1 MRTMHDFSRERGT
14 CVREGNKRMLALG
27 ILGGIFG
34 VLGMGFSIF
43 QGIQRSREAQEEID
57 AQKEQERVT
66 REARIKEQRES
77 TNRGIDYA
85 VQAFKNEQQDAFR
98 KADDIWHQGER
109 IDMRSDLNETLTGRA
124 FNLAMQKNNMEDE
137 SLLLQQQ
144 RGKQNFLNRQGAQQ
158 TALGMSGARH
168 GANSAEQLLT
178 QNEENFN
185 QDLDLMNRQRENQ
198 KDINLMQAFTNL
210 KRGMFGIDE
219 ERDQANKAFRDSK
232 QLRDDYTGEIVNED
246 FSEQKEAIRKEYKAK
261 RDAIIKAYHK
271 EYDFGNPNTI
281 DEKLNNPLAKLEAEE
296 KQKIKVLEDTARQK
310 SNTGGR
316 VVNLFNKKIYN
327 ARADLNGNID
337 LQNLDG
343 GFKQAALDRAW
354 RRADYTLMDGLTNA
368 FQGFSSGWNMGSG
381 VSNFLNNWGNAG
393 GETSGIGFG
402 DSAINGITGGR
413 RAFGNF
419 GTNST
424 NGIDDVGKLGKLDLF
439 SDFTRTNAL
448 SARRYKDPFGFMF
461 G

>member
-1 MRTMHDFSRERGT
+1 MW
-14 CVREGNKRMLALG
+14 LG
-27 ILGGIFG
+27 LLFG
-34 VLGMGFSIF
+34 LFAAGASIF
-43 QGIQRSREAQEEID
+43 QGIQRSREAQAEID
-57 AQKEQERVT
+57 AQKEAERIS

-85 VQAFKNEQQDAFR
+85 VQAFKNEQEDAFR

-109 IDMRSDLNETLTGRA
+109 IDMRADLDETLTGRA

-168 GANSAEQLLT
+168 GANSAEQLLE
-178 QNEENFN
+178 QNEENFT
-185 QDLDLMNRQRENQ
+185 QDLDLMNRQRETQ
-198 KDINLMQAFTNL
+198 KDINLMQAFTGL

-246 FSEQKEAIRKEYKAK
+246 ISDKKE
-261 RDAIIKAYHK
+261 
-271 EYDFGNPNTI
+271 
-281 DEKLNNPLAKLEAEE
+281 LEE
-296 KQKIKVLEDTARQK
+296 KYAQKGKA
-310 SNTGGR
+310 GGR

-343 GFKQAALDRAW
+343 GLKQAALNRA
-354 RRADYTLMDGLTNA
+354 RERADYTVMDGLTNA
-368 FQGFSSGWNMGSG
+368 FQGFSSGWGMGSG
-381 VSNFLNNWGNAG
+381 VNNFLKNWGNAG
-393 GETSGIGFG
+393 GGTSGVGFG
-402 DSAINGITGGR
+402 DSAINGINGGR

-419 GTNST
+419 GTNPT
-424 NGIDDVGKLGKLDLF
+424 NGINDVGKLGTLDLF
-439 SDFTRTNAL
+439 FDFTRSNAL
-448 SARRYKDPFGFMF
+448 SARRYKDPFGYMF

>member
-1 MRTMHDFSRERGT
+1 MW
-14 CVREGNKRMLALG
+14 LG
-27 ILGGIFG
+27 LLFG
-34 VLGMGFSIF
+34 AFAAGASIF
-43 QGIQRSREAQEEID
+43 QGIQRSREAQAEID
-57 AQKEQERVT
+57 AQKEAERIS

-85 VQAFKNEQQDAFR
+85 VQAFKNEQEDAFR

-109 IDMRSDLNETLTGRA
+109 IDMRADLNETLTGRA

-168 GANSAEQLLT
+168 GANSAEQLLE
-178 QNEENFN
+178 QNEENFT
-185 QDLDLMNRQRENQ
+185 QDLNLMNRQRETQ
-198 KDINLMQAFTNL
+198 KDINLIQAFTNL

-232 QLRDDYTGEIVNED
+232 QLRDDYTGEVINED
-246 FSEQKEAIRKEYKAK
+246 FSEQKEAIRKEYEAK

-281 DEKLNNPLAKLEAEE
+281 DEKLHNPLAKLEAEE
-296 KQKIKVLEDTARQK
+296 KQKIKALEDTARQK

-316 VVNLFNKKIYN
+316 VVKLFNKKIYN

-343 GFKQAALDRAW
+343 GLKQAALNRA
-354 RRADYTLMDGLTNA
+354 RERADYTVMDGLTNA
-368 FQGFSSGWNMGSG
+368 FQGFSSGFGMGSG
-381 VSNFLNNWGNAG
+381 VSNFLKNWGNSGNGGGGGASQDAVVGAGKAG
-393 GETSGIGFG
+393 GIH
-402 DSAINGITGGR
+402 N
-413 RAFGNF
+413 
-419 GTNST
+419 
-424 NGIDDVGKLGKLDLF
+424 LF
-439 SDFTRTNAL
+439 SDFQRSNVL
-448 SARRYKDPFGFMF
+448 SARRYKDPFGYMF

>member
-1 MRTMHDFSRERGT
+1 MW
-14 CVREGNKRMLALG
+14 LG
-27 ILGGIFG
+27 LLFG
-34 VLGMGFSIF
+34 AFAAGASIF
-43 QGIQRSREAQEEID
+43 QGIQRSREAQAEID
-57 AQKEQERVT
+57 AQKEAERIS

-85 VQAFKNEQQDAFR
+85 VQAFKNEQEDAFR

-109 IDMRSDLNETLTGRA
+109 IDMRADLDETLTGRA

-168 GANSAEQLLT
+168 GANSAEQLLE
-178 QNEENFN
+178 QNEENFT
-185 QDLDLMNRQRENQ
+185 QDLDLMNRQRETQ
-198 KDINLMQAFTNL
+198 KDINLMQAFTGL

-232 QLRDDYTGEIVNED
+232 QLRDAYTGEIVNED
-246 FSEQKEAIRKEYKAK
+246 ISDKKE
-261 RDAIIKAYHK
+261 
-271 EYDFGNPNTI
+271 
-281 DEKLNNPLAKLEAEE
+281 LEE
-296 KQKIKVLEDTARQK
+296 KYAQKGKA
-310 SNTGGR
+310 GGR

-343 GFKQAALDRAW
+343 GLKQAALNRA
-354 RRADYTLMDGLTNA
+354 RERADYTVMDGLTNA
-368 FQGFSSGWNMGSG
+368 FQGFSSGWGMGSG
-381 VSNFLNNWGNAG
+381 VNNFLKNWGNAG
-393 GETSGIGFG
+393 GGTSGVGFG
-402 DSAINGITGGR
+402 DSAINGINGGR

-419 GTNST
+419 GTNPT
-424 NGIDDVGKLGKLDLF
+424 NGINDVGKLGTLDLF
-439 SDFTRTNAL
+439 SDFTRSNAL
-448 SARRYKDPFGFMF
+448 GARRYKDPFGFMF

>member
-1 MRTMHDFSRERGT
+1 MW
-14 CVREGNKRMLALG
+14 LG
-27 ILGGIFG
+27 LLFG
-34 VLGMGFSIF
+34 LFAAGASIF
-43 QGIQRSREAQEEID
+43 QGIQRSREAQAEID
-57 AQKEQERVT
+57 AQKEAERIS

-85 VQAFKNEQQDAFR
+85 VQAFKNEQEDAFR

-109 IDMRSDLNETLTGRA
+109 IDMRADLDETLTGRA

-168 GANSAEQLLT
+168 GANSAEQLLE
-178 QNEENFN
+178 QNEENFT
-185 QDLDLMNRQRENQ
+185 QDLDLMNRQRETQ
-198 KDINLMQAFTNL
+198 KDINLMQAFTGL

-232 QLRDDYTGEIVNED
+232 QLRDAYTGEIVNED
-246 FSEQKEAIRKEYKAK
+246 ISDKKE
-261 RDAIIKAYHK
+261 
-271 EYDFGNPNTI
+271 
-281 DEKLNNPLAKLEAEE
+281 LEE
-296 KQKIKVLEDTARQK
+296 KYAQKGKA
-310 SNTGGR
+310 GGR

-343 GFKQAALDRAW
+343 GLKQAALNRA
-354 RRADYTLMDGLTNA
+354 RERADYTVMDGLTNA
-368 FQGFSSGWNMGSG
+368 FQGFSSGWGMGSG
-381 VSNFLNNWGNAG
+381 VNNFLKNWGNAG
-393 GETSGIGFG
+393 GGTSGVGFG
-402 DSAINGITGGR
+402 DSAINGINGGR

-419 GTNST
+419 GTNPT
-424 NGIDDVGKLGKLDLF
+424 NGINDVGKLGTLDLF
-439 SDFTRTNAL
+439 FDFTRSNAL
-448 SARRYKDPFGFMF
+448 SARRYKDPFGYMF

>member
-1 MRTMHDFSRERGT
+1 MGT
-14 CVREGNKRMLALG
+14 VIALSA
-27 ILGGIFG
+27 IFG
-34 VLGMGFSIF
+34 VLGAGLGIF
-43 QGIQRSREAQEEID
+43 QGIRRSREAQAEID
-57 AQKEQERVT
+57 AQKEAERIS

-85 VQAFKNEQQDAFR
+85 VQAFKNEQEDAFR

-109 IDMRSDLNETLTGRA
+109 IDMRADLNETLTGRA

-168 GANSAEQLLT
+168 GANSAEQLLE
-178 QNEENFN
+178 QNEENFT
-185 QDLDLMNRQRENQ
+185 QDLDLMNRQRETQ

-219 ERDQANKAFRDSK
+219 ERDAANKAFRDSK
-232 QLRDDYTGEIVNED
+232 QLRDDYTGEVINED
-246 FSEQKEAIRKEYKAK
+246 ISDQKE
-261 RDAIIKAYHK
+261 
-271 EYDFGNPNTI
+271 
-281 DEKLNNPLAKLEAEE
+281 LEE
-296 KQKIKVLEDTARQK
+296 KHAQKGKV
-310 SNTGGR
+310 GGR

-343 GFKQAALDRAW
+343 GLKQAALNRA
-354 RRADYTLMDGLTNA
+354 RERADYTVMDGLTNA
-368 FQGFSSGWNMGSG
+368 FQGLSSGFNMGSG
-381 VSNFLNNWGNAG
+381 VNNFLKNWGNSGNG
-393 GETSGIGFG
+393 GTSGVGFG
-402 DSAINGITGGR
+402 DSAINGGR

-419 GTNST
+419 GTNPT
-424 NGIDDVGKLGKLDLF
+424 NGINDVGKLGTLDLF

>member
-1 MRTMHDFSRERGT
+1 MRALHDFSRERGT

-210 KRGMFGIDE
+210 KKGMFGIDE
-219 ERDQANKAFRDSK
+219 ERDQANKAFRDAK
-232 QLRDDYTGEIVNED
+232 QLRDDY
-246 FSEQKEAIRKEYKAK
+246 SE
-261 RDAIIKAYHK
+261 
-271 EYDFGNPNTI
+271 
-281 DEKLNNPLAKLEAEE
+281 
-296 KQKIKVLEDTARQK
+296 
-310 SNTGGR
+310 GGR
-316 VVNLFNKKIYN
+316 AVNLFHQKISN
-327 ARADLNGNID
+327 RRADLQGSID
-337 LQNLDG
+337 LQNLGG
-343 GFKQAALDRAW
+343 GFKQAALRRAYDRA
-354 RRADYTLMDGLTNA
+354 AYTWMDGLTNA
-368 FQGFSSGWNMGSG
+368 FQGLSSGFGMGNNI
-381 VSNFLNNWGNAG
+381 SNYYNDWVKKGNAG

-424 NGIDDVGKLGKLDLF
+424 NGIDDVGKLGTLDLF

-461 G
+461 NK

>member
-1 MRTMHDFSRERGT
+1 MCLGLVFGA
-14 CVREGNKRMLALG
+14 LAAG
-27 ILGGIFG
+27 FG
-34 VLGMGFSIF
+34 IF
-43 QGIQRSREAQEEID
+43 QGIQRSRQAQAEID
-57 AQKEQERVT
+57 AQKEAERIS

-85 VQAFKNEQQDAFR
+85 VQAFKNEQEDAFR

-109 IDMRSDLNETLTGRA
+109 IDMRADLNETLTGRA

-168 GANSAEQLLT
+168 GANSAEQLLE
-178 QNEENFN
+178 QNEENFT
-185 QDLDLMNRQRENQ
+185 QDLDLMNRQRETQ

-232 QLRDDYTGEIVNED
+232 QLRDDYTGEIINED
-246 FSEQKEAIRKEYKAK
+246 ISEQKEAINKEYKAK
-261 RDAIIKAYHK
+261 KDAVIKRILNETPSPLDVPRRLKQTEDIIKQ
-271 EYDFGNPNTI
+271 
-281 DEKLNNPLAKLEAEE
+281 LEEEE
-296 KQKIKVLEDTARQK
+296 KQKIKALEDTARQK

-343 GFKQAALDRAW
+343 GLKQAALNRA
-354 RRADYTLMDGLTNA
+354 RERADYTVMDGLTNA
-368 FQGFSSGWNMGSG
+368 FQGFSSGFGMGSG
-381 VSNFLNNWGNAG
+381 VNNFLKNWGNAG
-393 GETSGIGFG
+393 GGTSGVGFG
-402 DSAINGITGGR
+402 DSAINGINGGR

-419 GTNST
+419 GTNPT
-424 NGIDDVGKLGKLDLF
+424 NGINDVGKLGTLDLF
-439 SDFTRTNAL
+439 SDFTRSNAL

>member
-1 MRTMHDFSRERGT
+1 MNWLGLVFG
-14 CVREGNKRMLALG
+14 ALYA
-27 ILGGIFG
+27 
-34 VLGMGFSIF
+34 GFSIF
-43 QGIQRSREAQEEID
+43 QGIQKSRQAQADID
-57 AQKEQERVT
+57 AEKERERVT

-85 VQAFKNEQQDAFR
+85 VQAFKNEQEDAFQ

-109 IDMRSDLNETLTGRA
+109 IDMRADLDETLTGRA
-124 FNLAMQKNNMEDE
+124 FNLAMQKNNLEDE

-144 RGKQNFLNRQGAQQ
+144 RGKQNFVNRQGAQQ

-168 GANSAEQLLT
+168 GANSAEQLLE
-178 QNEENFN
+178 QNEENFT
-185 QDLDLMNRQRENQ
+185 QDLDLMNRQRETQ

-246 FSEQKEAIRKEYKAK
+246 ISEQKEAINKEYKAK
-261 RDAIIKAYHK
+261 KDAVIKKILNETPSLLDVPRRLKQTEDIIKQ
-271 EYDFGNPNTI
+271 
-281 DEKLNNPLAKLEAEE
+281 LEEEE
-296 KQKIKVLEDTARQK
+296 KQKIKALEDAARQK

-343 GFKQAALDRAW
+343 GFKQAALDRA
-354 RRADYTLMDGLTNA
+354 RSRADYTVMDGLTNA
-368 FQGFSSGWNMGSG
+368 FQGFSSGFGMGSG
-381 VSNFLNNWGNAG
+381 VNNFLKNWGNAG
-393 GETSGIGFG
+393 GGTSGVGFG
-402 DSAINGITGGR
+402 DSAINGINGGR

-419 GTNST
+419 GTNPT
-424 NGIDDVGKLGKLDLF
+424 NGINDVGKLGTLDLF
-439 SDFTRTNAL
+439 SDFTRSNAL

>member
-1 MRTMHDFSRERGT
+1 MWLGLVFGA
-14 CVREGNKRMLALG
+14 LAA
-27 ILGGIFG
+27 
-34 VLGMGFSIF
+34 GFSIF
-43 QGIQRSREAQEEID
+43 QGIQRSRQAQAEID
-57 AQKEQERVT
+57 AQKEAERIS

-85 VQAFKNEQQDAFR
+85 VQSFENEQEDAFR

-109 IDMRSDLNETLTGRA
+109 IDMRADLDETLTGRA

-168 GANSAEQLLT
+168 GANSAEQLLA
-178 QNEENFN
+178 QNEQNFT
-185 QDLDLMNRQRENQ
+185 QDLDLMNRQRETQ
-198 KDINLMQAFTNL
+198 KDINLMQAFTGL

-219 ERDQANKAFRDSK
+219 ERDQANMAFRDSK

-246 FSEQKEAIRKEYKAK
+246 ISDRKEAIRKEYETKK
-261 RDAIIKAYHK
+261 EDAIKASHK
-271 EYDFGNPNTI
+271 EWDFGTPAADDRLTAI
-281 DEKLNNPLAKLEAEE
+281 IEQLDAEE
-296 KQKIKVLEDTARQK
+296 KEKIKELEDSSAKKTQ
-310 SNTGGR
+310 SGGR

-343 GFKQAALDRAW
+343 GFKQAALDRA
-354 RRADYTLMDGLTNA
+354 RERADYTVMDGLTNA
-368 FQGFSSGWNMGSG
+368 FQGFSSGFGMGSG
-381 VSNFLNNWGNAG
+381 VNNFLKNWGGAG
-393 GETSGIGFG
+393 GGTSGVGFG
-402 DSAINGITGGR
+402 DSAINGINGGR

-419 GTNST
+419 GTNPT
-424 NGIDDVGKLGKLDLF
+424 NGINDVGKLGTLDLF
-439 SDFTRTNAL
+439 SDFTRSNAL

>member
-1 MRTMHDFSRERGT
+1 MCLGLVFGA
-14 CVREGNKRMLALG
+14 LAAG
-27 ILGGIFG
+27 FG
-34 VLGMGFSIF
+34 IF
-43 QGIQRSREAQEEID
+43 QGIQRSRQAQAEID
-57 AQKEQERVT
+57 AQKEAERIS

-85 VQAFKNEQQDAFR
+85 VQAFKNEQEDAFR

-109 IDMRSDLNETLTGRA
+109 IDMRADLNETLTGRA

-168 GANSAEQLLT
+168 GANSAEQLLE
-178 QNEENFN
+178 QNEENFT
-185 QDLDLMNRQRENQ
+185 QDLDLMNRQRETQ

-232 QLRDDYTGEIVNED
+232 QLRDDYPGEIINED
-246 FSEQKEAIRKEYKAK
+246 ISEQKEAINTEYKAK
-261 RDAIIKAYHK
+261 KDAVIKRILNETPSPLDVPRRLKQTEDIIKQ
-271 EYDFGNPNTI
+271 
-281 DEKLNNPLAKLEAEE
+281 LEEEE
-296 KQKIKVLEDTARQK
+296 KQKIKALEDTARQK

-343 GFKQAALDRAW
+343 GLKQAALNRA
-354 RRADYTLMDGLTNA
+354 RERADYTVMDGLTNA
-368 FQGFSSGWNMGSG
+368 FQGFSSGFGMGSG
-381 VSNFLNNWGNAG
+381 VNNFLKNWGNAG
-393 GETSGIGFG
+393 GGTSGVGFG
-402 DSAINGITGGR
+402 DSAINGINGGR

-419 GTNST
+419 GTNPT
-424 NGIDDVGKLGKLDLF
+424 NGINDVGKLGTLDLF
-439 SDFTRTNAL
+439 SDFTRSNAL

>member
-1 MRTMHDFSRERGT
+1 MW
-14 CVREGNKRMLALG
+14 LG
-27 ILGGIFG
+27 LLFG
-34 VLGMGFSIF
+34 AFAAGASIF
-43 QGIQRSREAQEEID
+43 QGIQRSREAQAEID
-57 AQKEQERVT
+57 AQKEAERIS

-85 VQAFKNEQQDAFR
+85 VQAFKNEQEDAFR

-109 IDMRSDLNETLTGRA
+109 IDMRADLDETLTGRA

-168 GANSAEQLLT
+168 GANSAEQLLE
-178 QNEENFN
+178 QNGENFT
-185 QDLDLMNRQRENQ
+185 QDLDLMNRQRETQ
-198 KDINLMQAFTNL
+198 KDISLMQAFTGL

-246 FSEQKEAIRKEYKAK
+246 ISDKKE
-261 RDAIIKAYHK
+261 
-271 EYDFGNPNTI
+271 
-281 DEKLNNPLAKLEAEE
+281 LEE
-296 KQKIKVLEDTARQK
+296 KYAQKGKA
-310 SNTGGR
+310 GGR

-343 GFKQAALDRAW
+343 GLKQAALNRA
-354 RRADYTLMDGLTNA
+354 RERADYTVMDGLTNA
-368 FQGFSSGWNMGSG
+368 FQGFSSGWGMGSG
-381 VSNFLNNWGNAG
+381 VNNFLKNWGNAG
-393 GETSGIGFG
+393 GGTSGVGFG
-402 DSAINGITGGR
+402 DSAINGINGGR

-419 GTNST
+419 GTNPT
-424 NGIDDVGKLGKLDLF
+424 NGINDVGKLGTLDLF
-439 SDFTRTNAL
+439 SDFTRSNAL

>member
-1 MRTMHDFSRERGT
+1 MW
-14 CVREGNKRMLALG
+14 LG
-27 ILGGIFG
+27 LLFG
-34 VLGMGFSIF
+34 LFAAGASIF
-43 QGIQRSREAQEEID
+43 QGIQRSREAQAEID
-57 AQKEQERVT
+57 AQKEAERIS

-85 VQAFKNEQQDAFR
+85 VQAFKNDQEDAFR

-109 IDMRSDLNETLTGRA
+109 IDMRADLDETLTGRA

-168 GANSAEQLLT
+168 GANSAEQLLE
-178 QNEENFN
+178 QNEENFT
-185 QDLDLMNRQRENQ
+185 QDLDLMNRQRETQ
-198 KDINLMQAFTNL
+198 KDINLMQAFTGL

-232 QLRDDYTGEIVNED
+232 QLRDAYTGEIVNED
-246 FSEQKEAIRKEYKAK
+246 ISDKKE
-261 RDAIIKAYHK
+261 
-271 EYDFGNPNTI
+271 
-281 DEKLNNPLAKLEAEE
+281 LEE
-296 KQKIKVLEDTARQK
+296 KYAQKGKA
-310 SNTGGR
+310 GGR

-343 GFKQAALDRAW
+343 GLKQAALNRA
-354 RRADYTLMDGLTNA
+354 RERADYTVMDGLTNA
-368 FQGFSSGWNMGSG
+368 FQGFSSGWGMGSG
-381 VSNFLNNWGNAG
+381 VNNFLKNWGNAG
-393 GETSGIGFG
+393 GGTSGVGFG
-402 DSAINGITGGR
+402 DSAINGINGGR

-419 GTNST
+419 GTNPT
-424 NGIDDVGKLGKLDLF
+424 NGINDVGKLGTLDLF
-439 SDFTRTNAL
+439 FDFTRSNAL
-448 SARRYKDPFGFMF
+448 SARRYKDPFGYMF

>member
-1 MRTMHDFSRERGT
+1 MW
-14 CVREGNKRMLALG
+14 LG
-27 ILGGIFG
+27 LLFG
-34 VLGMGFSIF
+34 AFAAGASIF
-43 QGIQRSREAQEEID
+43 QGIQRSREAQAEID
-57 AQKEQERVT
+57 AQKEAERIS

-85 VQAFKNEQQDAFR
+85 VQAFKNEQEDAFR

-109 IDMRSDLNETLTGRA
+109 IDMRADLDETLTGRA

-168 GANSAEQLLT
+168 GANSAEQLLE
-178 QNEENFN
+178 QNEENFT
-185 QDLDLMNRQRENQ
+185 QDLDLMNRQRETQ
-198 KDINLMQAFTNL
+198 KDINLMQAFTGL

-232 QLRDDYTGEIVNED
+232 QLRDAYTGEIVNED
-246 FSEQKEAIRKEYKAK
+246 ISDKKE
-261 RDAIIKAYHK
+261 
-271 EYDFGNPNTI
+271 
-281 DEKLNNPLAKLEAEE
+281 LEE
-296 KQKIKVLEDTARQK
+296 KYAQKGKA
-310 SNTGGR
+310 GGR

-343 GFKQAALDRAW
+343 GLKQAALNRA
-354 RRADYTLMDGLTNA
+354 RERADYTVMDGLTNA
-368 FQGFSSGWNMGSG
+368 FQGFSSGWGMGSG
-381 VSNFLNNWGNAG
+381 VNNFLKNWGNAG
-393 GETSGIGFG
+393 GGTSGVGFG
-402 DSAINGITGGR
+402 DSAINGINGGR

-419 GTNST
+419 GTNPT
-424 NGIDDVGKLGKLDLF
+424 NGINDVGKLGTLDLF
-439 SDFTRTNAL
+439 SDFTRSNAL

>member
-1 MRTMHDFSRERGT
+1 MW
-14 CVREGNKRMLALG
+14 LG
-27 ILGGIFG
+27 LLFG
-34 VLGMGFSIF
+34 AFAAGASIF
-43 QGIQRSREAQEEID
+43 QGIQKSRQTQEEID
-57 AQKEQERVT
+57 AEKERERVT

-85 VQAFKNEQQDAFR
+85 VQAFKNEQEDAFR

-109 IDMRSDLNETLTGRA
+109 IDMRADLNETLTGRA

-168 GANSAEQLLT
+168 GANSAEQLLA
-178 QNEENFN
+178 QNEQNFT
-185 QDLDLMNRQRENQ
+185 QDLDLMNRQRETQ

-232 QLRDDYTGEIVNED
+232 QLRDDYTGEIINED
-246 FSEQKEAIRKEYKAK
+246 FTEQKEAIRKEYEAK

-281 DEKLNNPLAKLEAEE
+281 KEKLENPLAKLEAEE
-296 KQKIKVLEDTARQK
+296 KQKIKALEDTARQK

-316 VVNLFNKKIYN
+316 VVKLFNKKIYN

-343 GFKQAALDRAW
+343 GFKQAALARA
-354 RRADYTLMDGLTNA
+354 RSRADYTVMDGLTNA
-368 FQGFSSGWNMGSG
+368 FQGFSSGWGMGSG
-381 VSNFLNNWGNAG
+381 VSNFMKNWGNSGNGGGGGASQDAVAGAGKAG
-393 GETSGIGFG
+393 GIH
-402 DSAINGITGGR
+402 N
-413 RAFGNF
+413 
-419 GTNST
+419 
-424 NGIDDVGKLGKLDLF
+424 LF
-439 SDFTRTNAL
+439 SDFQRSNVL
-448 SARRYKDPFGFMF
+448 SARRYKDPFGYMF

>member
-1 MRTMHDFSRERGT
+1 MWIG
-14 CVREGNKRMLALG
+14 L
-27 ILGGIFG
+27 IFG
-34 VLGMGFSIF
+34 ALAAGFSIF
-43 QGIQRSREAQEEID
+43 QGIQRSREAQAEID
-57 AQKEQERVT
+57 AQKEAERIS

-85 VQAFKNEQQDAFR
+85 VQAFKNEQEDAFR

-109 IDMRSDLNETLTGRA
+109 IDMRADLDETLTGRA

-168 GANSAEQLLT
+168 GANSAEQLLE
-178 QNEENFN
+178 QNEENFT
-185 QDLDLMNRQRENQ
+185 QDLDLMNRERENQ

-219 ERDQANKAFRDSK
+219 ERDAANKAFRDSK
-232 QLRDDYTGEIVNED
+232 QLRDDYTGEIINED
-246 FSEQKEAIRKEYKAK
+246 ISDQKA
-261 RDAIIKAYHK
+261 
-271 EYDFGNPNTI
+271 
-281 DEKLNNPLAKLEAEE
+281 
-296 KQKIKVLEDTARQK
+296 LEDTARSK

-343 GFKQAALDRAW
+343 GFKQAALDRAYQ
-354 RRADYTLMDGLTNA
+354 RADYTVMDGLTNA
-368 FQGFSSGWNMGSG
+368 FQGFSSGFGMGSG
-381 VSNFLNNWGNAG
+381 ISNFWKNWGNSGNGGGGASQDAVVGAGKAG
-393 GETSGIGFG
+393 G
-402 DSAINGITGGR
+402 IN
-413 RAFGNF
+413 N
-419 GTNST
+419 
-424 NGIDDVGKLGKLDLF
+424 LF

>member
-1 MRTMHDFSRERGT
+1 ME
-14 CVREGNKRMLALG
+14 VLAALSA
-27 ILGGIFG
+27 IFG
-34 VLGMGFSIF
+34 VLGAGFSIF
-43 QGIQRSREAQEEID
+43 QGVRRSSETQEEID
-57 AQKEQERVT
+57 AQKEQERVM
-66 REARIKEQRES
+66 REAQIVEQKARAEREIEYATSVFNIEKE
-77 TNRGIDYA
+77 
-85 VQAFKNEQQDAFR
+85 DAFR
-98 KADDIWHQGER
+98 KSDDIKHQGER
-109 IDMRSDLNETLTGRA
+109 IDMRADLDETLTSRA

-168 GANSAEQLLT
+168 GANSAEQLLE
-178 QNEENFN
+178 QNEENFT
-185 QDLDLMNRQRENQ
+185 QDLDLMNRQRETQ
-198 KDINLMQAFTNL
+198 KDINLMQASTNL
-210 KRGMFGIDE
+210 KSGMFGIDE

-232 QLRDDYTGEIVNED
+232 QLRDDY
-246 FSEQKEAIRKEYKAK
+246 SE
-261 RDAIIKAYHK
+261 
-271 EYDFGNPNTI
+271 
-281 DEKLNNPLAKLEAEE
+281 
-296 KQKIKVLEDTARQK
+296 
-310 SNTGGR
+310 GGR
-316 VVNLFNKKIYN
+316 AVNLFHQKISN
-327 ARADLNGNID
+327 RRADLQGSID

-368 FQGFSSGWNMGSG
+368 VQGFSSGFNMGSG
-381 VSNFLNNWGNAG
+381 ISNYYNDWVKKGNAG
-393 GETSGIGFG
+393 GETSGVGFG

-461 G
+461 NK

>member
-1 MRTMHDFSRERGT
+1 MWLGLVFGA
-14 CVREGNKRMLALG
+14 LAA
-27 ILGGIFG
+27 
-34 VLGMGFSIF
+34 GFSIF
-43 QGIQRSREAQEEID
+43 QGIQRSREAQAEID
-57 AQKEQERVT
+57 AQKEAERIS

-85 VQAFKNEQQDAFR
+85 VQTFKNEQEDAFR

-109 IDMRSDLNETLTGRA
+109 IDMRADLDETLTGRA

-168 GANSAEQLLT
+168 GANSAEQLLE
-178 QNEENFN
+178 QNEENFT
-185 QDLDLMNRQRENQ
+185 QDLDLMNRERENQ

-210 KRGMFGIDE
+210 KRGMFGIDD
-219 ERDQANKAFRDSK
+219 ERDAANKDFRDSK
-232 QLRDDYTGEIVNED
+232 QLRDDYTGEVINLD
-246 FSEQKEAIRKEYKAK
+246 FTEQK
-261 RDAIIKAYHK
+261 DAITKAYH
-271 EYDFGNPNTI
+271 EEDDFGDLNTI
-281 DEKLNNPLAKLEAEE
+281 EEKLLNPLAKLEAEK
-296 KQKIKVLEDTARQK
+296 KQKIKALEDTARQK

-343 GFKQAALDRAW
+343 GLKQAALNRA
-354 RRADYTLMDGLTNA
+354 RERADYTVMDGLTNA
-368 FQGFSSGWNMGSG
+368 FQGFSSGFGMGSG
-381 VSNFLNNWGNAG
+381 ISNFWKNWGNSGNGGGGALQDAVVGAGKAG
-393 GETSGIGFG
+393 G
-402 DSAINGITGGR
+402 IN
-413 RAFGNF
+413 N
-419 GTNST
+419 
-424 NGIDDVGKLGKLDLF
+424 LF

>member
-1 MRTMHDFSRERGT
+1 MW
-14 CVREGNKRMLALG
+14 LG
-27 ILGGIFG
+27 LLFG
-34 VLGMGFSIF
+34 LFAAGASIF
-43 QGIQRSREAQEEID
+43 QGIQRSREAQAEID
-57 AQKEQERVT
+57 AQKEAERIS

-85 VQAFKNEQQDAFR
+85 VQAFKNEQEDAFR

-109 IDMRSDLNETLTGRA
+109 IDMRADLDETLTGRA

-168 GANSAEQLLT
+168 GANSAEQLLE
-178 QNEENFN
+178 QNEENFT
-185 QDLDLMNRQRENQ
+185 QDLDLMNRQRETQ
-198 KDINLMQAFTNL
+198 KDINLMQAFTGL

-232 QLRDDYTGEIVNED
+232 QLRDAYTGEIVNED
-246 FSEQKEAIRKEYKAK
+246 ISDKKE
-261 RDAIIKAYHK
+261 
-271 EYDFGNPNTI
+271 
-281 DEKLNNPLAKLEAEE
+281 LEE
-296 KQKIKVLEDTARQK
+296 KYAQKGKA
-310 SNTGGR
+310 GGR

-343 GFKQAALDRAW
+343 GLKQAALNRA
-354 RRADYTLMDGLTNA
+354 RERADYTVMDGLTNA
-368 FQGFSSGWNMGSG
+368 FQGFSSGWGMGSG
-381 VSNFLNNWGNAG
+381 VNNFLKNWGNAG
-393 GETSGIGFG
+393 GGTSGVGFG
-402 DSAINGITGGR
+402 DSAINGINGGR

-419 GTNST
+419 GTNPT
-424 NGIDDVGKLGKLDLF
+424 NGINDVGKLGTLDLF
-439 SDFTRTNAL
+439 SDFTRSNAL
-448 SARRYKDPFGFMF
+448 GARRYKDPFGFMF

>member
-1 MRTMHDFSRERGT
+1 MWLGLVFGA
-14 CVREGNKRMLALG
+14 LAA
-27 ILGGIFG
+27 
-34 VLGMGFSIF
+34 GFSIF
-43 QGIQRSREAQEEID
+43 QGIQKSRQMQEEID
-57 AQKEQERVT
+57 AQKEAERIS

-85 VQAFKNEQQDAFR
+85 VQAFKNEQEDAFR

-109 IDMRSDLNETLTGRA
+109 IDMRADLNETLTGRA

-168 GANSAEQLLT
+168 GANSAEQLLE
-178 QNEENFN
+178 QNEENFT
-185 QDLDLMNRQRENQ
+185 QDLDLMNRQRETQ

-232 QLRDDYTGEIVNED
+232 QLRDDYTGEIINED
-246 FSEQKEAIRKEYKAK
+246 ISEQKEAINKEYKAK
-261 RDAIIKAYHK
+261 KDAVIKKILNETPSLLDVPRRLKQTEDIIKQ
-271 EYDFGNPNTI
+271 
-281 DEKLNNPLAKLEAEE
+281 LEEEE
-296 KQKIKVLEDTARQK
+296 KQKIKTLEDATRQK

-343 GFKQAALDRAW
+343 GFKQAALDRA
-354 RRADYTLMDGLTNA
+354 RERADYTVMDGLTNA
-368 FQGFSSGWNMGSG
+368 FQGFSSGFGMGSG
-381 VSNFLNNWGNAG
+381 VNNFLKNWGNAG
-393 GETSGIGFG
+393 GGTSGVGFG
-402 DSAINGITGGR
+402 DSAINGINGGR

-419 GTNST
+419 GTNPT
-424 NGIDDVGKLGKLDLF
+424 NGINDVGKLGTLDLF
-439 SDFTRTNAL
+439 SDFTRSNAL

>member
-1 MRTMHDFSRERGT
+1 MW
-14 CVREGNKRMLALG
+14 LG
-27 ILGGIFG
+27 LLFG
-34 VLGMGFSIF
+34 LFAAGASIF
-43 QGIQRSREAQEEID
+43 QGIQRSREAQAEID
-57 AQKEQERVT
+57 AQKEAERIS

-85 VQAFKNEQQDAFR
+85 VQAFKNEQEDAFR

-109 IDMRSDLNETLTGRA
+109 IDMRADLDETLTGRA

-168 GANSAEQLLT
+168 GANSAEQLLE
-178 QNEENFN
+178 QNEENFT
-185 QDLDLMNRQRENQ
+185 QDLDLMNRERENQ

-219 ERDQANKAFRDSK
+219 ERDAANKAFRDSK
-232 QLRDDYTGEIVNED
+232 QLRDDYTGEIINED
-246 FSEQKEAIRKEYKAK
+246 ISDQKA
-261 RDAIIKAYHK
+261 
-271 EYDFGNPNTI
+271 
-281 DEKLNNPLAKLEAEE
+281 
-296 KQKIKVLEDTARQK
+296 LEDTARQK

-343 GFKQAALDRAW
+343 GLKQAALNRA
-354 RRADYTLMDGLTNA
+354 RERADYTVMDGLTNA
-368 FQGFSSGWNMGSG
+368 FQGFSSGFGMGSG
-381 VSNFLNNWGNAG
+381 ISNFWKNWGNSGNGGDGALQDAVVGAGKAG
-393 GETSGIGFG
+393 G
-402 DSAINGITGGR
+402 IN
-413 RAFGNF
+413 N
-419 GTNST
+419 
-424 NGIDDVGKLGKLDLF
+424 LF

>member
-1 MRTMHDFSRERGT
+1 MW
-14 CVREGNKRMLALG
+14 LG
-27 ILGGIFG
+27 LLFG
-34 VLGMGFSIF
+34 AFAAGASIF
-43 QGIQRSREAQEEID
+43 QGIQRSREAQAEID
-57 AQKEQERVT
+57 AQKEAERIS

-85 VQAFKNEQQDAFR
+85 VQAFKNEQEDAFR

-109 IDMRSDLNETLTGRA
+109 IDMRADLDETLTGRA

-168 GANSAEQLLT
+168 GANSAEQLLE
-178 QNEENFN
+178 QNEENFT
-185 QDLDLMNRQRENQ
+185 QDLDLMNRQRETQ
-198 KDINLMQAFTNL
+198 KDINLMQAFTGL

-232 QLRDDYTGEIVNED
+232 QLRDAYTGEIVNED
-246 FSEQKEAIRKEYKAK
+246 ISDKKE
-261 RDAIIKAYHK
+261 
-271 EYDFGNPNTI
+271 
-281 DEKLNNPLAKLEAEE
+281 LEE
-296 KQKIKVLEDTARQK
+296 KYAQKGKA
-310 SNTGGR
+310 GGR

-343 GFKQAALDRAW
+343 GLKQAALNRA
-354 RRADYTLMDGLTNA
+354 RERADYTVMDGLTNA
-368 FQGFSSGWNMGSG
+368 FQGFSSGWGMGSG
-381 VSNFLNNWGNAG
+381 VNNFLKNWGNAG
-393 GETSGIGFG
+393 GGTSGVGFG
-402 DSAINGITGGR
+402 DSAINGINGGR

-419 GTNST
+419 GTNPT
-424 NGIDDVGKLGKLDLF
+424 NGINDVGKLGTLDLF
-439 SDFTRTNAL
+439 FDFTRSNAL
-448 SARRYKDPFGFMF
+448 GARRYKDPFGFMF